1 MHNFTTHSTY
11 SYRATTLNTSS
22 HSASLEAQPE
32 WLQTRPGESC
42 LIRVSAEETGGLYS
56 VVEIISQP
64 GDGTPLHVHANEDE
78 YALVLEGTAR
88 IAYGDEVIDAKT
100 GDSLLL
106 KRGIPHAWA
115 NRTDQPMRLLMTCT
129 PGGVEIAL
137 RLIAVQDF
145 ERLGAIG
152 ESLAVTVLGPTPF

>member
-1 MHNFTTHSTY
+1 M
-11 SYRATTLNTSS
+11 NTSS
-22 HSASLEAQPE
+22 GTSAQEVQND
-32 WLQTRPGESC
+32 WLHTRPGEAC
-42 LIRVSAEETGGLYS
+42 FIRISAEQTGGMYS

-88 IAYGDEVIDAKT
+88 IAYGDQIIDAVE

-106 KRGIPHAWA
+106 KRGVPHAWG

-129 PGGVEIAL
+129 PGGI
-137 RLIAVQDF
+137 
-145 ERLGAIG
+145 
-152 ESLAVTVLGPTPF
+152 ESVLPLVAAGDMEQLMAQAEHFAVTVLGPTPF